1 MKKFLLPILLAVTV
15 SGFAQKVS
23 NKLSFQKGQKLE
35 VTINMNMKTEMV
47 MGETSGNTITTEL
60 YDVKDATASSAT
72 LEKSI
77 KNIRLNFSLMGQEKK
92 FDSDNKEDLNSDM
105 GEPLKKVIETKNEFT
120 VDGSGKITAVKEDE
134 VKKKKEDNS
143 KDMMG
148 MFMSQMNV
156 GTASPITGNASLF
169 KVLPDYEV
177 VKGDTWTD
185 TSSING
191 NRFKTV
197 YNLKDI
203 TASDILVDF
212 TGDGNINSKQE
223 MMGMSMDIKGTIK
236 TSGTVTI
243 DKVTG
248 LMKQKTT
255 ISTTE
260 TNSNI
265 AGQDINSTTKMTS
278 VTTVKTL

>member
-1 MKKFLLPILLAVTV
+1 MKKFLLPILLSVTV

-35 VTINMNMKTEMV
+35 VTINMNMKTEMT

-60 YDVKDATASSAT
+60 YNIKDVGASSAT

-92 FDSDNKEDLNSDM
+92 FDSDNKEDMNSDM

-156 GTASPITGNASLF
+156 GTAPPIAGNASLF
-169 KVLPDYEV
+169 KVLPDHEV
-177 VKGDTWTD
+177 GKGDTWTD

-203 TASDILVDF
+203 TATDIVVDF

-243 DKVTG
+243 DKATG
-248 LMKQKTT
+248 LMKQKTA